1 MPEQIRKIIDKVLEW
16 WKKFNTKQRALIISI
31 TAVVVI
37 ALVILA
43 YVASRPTMVQLIAC
57 EDASQA
63 SEVKTILED
72 AGISY
77 QIDNSLVY
85 MVDSSDEVNAEMAL
99 AQGNIPAQSYDISN
113 VTDGSFSTTEA
124 DKQKKYQV
132 YLEGK
137 FADHLKQLDFVKN
150 ASVDIDLPNDDG
162 TILSKDEEGSAAI
175 TLDLKDSI
183 SEDQAYAIARLVST
197 QLGND
202 TTAGVTIIDTKGNIL
217 YSGSDTET
225 SAGLASSQLSY
236 KDKLENQVKDEI
248 VQTLED
254 SNVFSNIQ
262 VGMNL
267 NVDFTTSETAEKNY
281 SYPDGLDHSLTE
293 SESLYESNATNGDAA
308 VPGTDAND
316 GNTYTTQDNAY
327 SESSITDNDYNYL
340 NDEKI
345 TTTQNNGGNIDYA
358 NSSVSV
364 VATRYVVYDQAAM
377 EENGDLDNT
386 TWDQFKLDHADPVK
400 VTDVDQDLITSVQN
414 ATGISQVS
422 FLVYEQPEFV
432 DKTSNARSLSDILQ
446 IVITVLIF
454 ALLGFVVFKSTRS
467 TQEEPQEEEISVDSL
482 LEQTTETN
490 EPLEDIGYS
499 EKSETRLLIEKFVD
513 ENPEAAALLLRN
525 WLNEDWE

>member
-16 WKKFNTKQRALIISI
+16 WKKFNTKQRTLIISI

-63 SEVKTILED
+63 SEVKNILED

-99 AQGNIPAQSYDISN
+99 AQGDIPAQSYDISN

-124 DKQKKYQV
+124 DKQKKYNF
-132 YLEGK
+132 YMECN
-137 FADHLKQLDFVKN
+137 FADYLKQLDLVKN
-150 ASVDIDLPNDDG
+150 ASVDIDLPSNDCK
-162 TILSKDEEGSAAI
+162 IISKDEEGSAAI

-217 YSGSDTET
+217 YSGTDTET

-293 SESLYESNATNGDAA
+293 SESLYESNATNCDAA

-316 GNTYTTQDNAY
+316 G
-327 SESSITDNDYNYL
+327 
-340 NDEKI
+340 
-345 TTTQNNGGNIDYA
+345 
-358 NSSVSV
+358 
-364 VATRYVVYDQAAM
+364 
-377 EENGDLDNT
+377 
-386 TWDQFKLDHADPVK
+386 
-400 VTDVDQDLITSVQN
+400 
-414 ATGISQVS
+414 
-422 FLVYEQPEFV
+422 
-432 DKTSNARSLSDILQ
+432 KT
-446 IVITVLIF
+446 
-454 ALLGFVVFKSTRS
+454 
-467 TQEEPQEEEISVDSL
+467 
-482 LEQTTETN
+482 
-490 EPLEDIGYS
+490 
-499 EKSETRLLIEKFVD
+499 
-513 ENPEAAALLLRN
+513 
-525 WLNEDWE
+525 